1 MLNLKCVNVI
11 YPNIYIY
18 IYIYIYILLLE
29 IVSNS
34 YLDSVLL
41 LGFLGVK
48 EIIFSW
54 YGRKVL

>member
-18 IYIYIYILLLE
+18 ILLLK